1 MSWLSSIELE
11 NLINHYAGLATKQAF
26 IGIFSMDK
34 LPHHLPH
41 LPILLI
47 VNTDSSNLPGKHWKA
62 VYISSD
68 KVGEVFDSLALPI
81 GIYLQRWMNT
91 FTKKWTSSKVI
102 VQNPL
107 SATCGA
113 FTLYFVLNRLNMKS
127 MKECINIFSKNL
139 HANDVVMKTF
149 VNELRK

>member
-11 NLINHYAGLATKQAF
+11 NLINHYSDLATKQAF

-68 KVGEVFDSLALPI
+68 KVGEVFDSCLAYWNLPTAMDE
-81 GIYLQRWMNT
+81 YVH
-91 FTKKWTSSKVI
+91 KKVDFFKSYCSESLI
-102 VQNPL
+102 CNMR
-107 SATCGA
+107 S
-113 FTLYFVLNRLNMKS
+113 FHFVL
-127 MKECINIFSKNL
+127 CI
-139 HANDVVMKTF
+139 
-149 VNELRK
+149 E

>member
-1 MSWLSSIELE
+1 MSWLSSIEL
-11 NLINHYAGLATKQAF
+11 
-26 IGIFSMDK
+26 
-34 LPHHLPH
+34 HLPQ

-68 KVGEVFDSLALPI
+68 KVGEVFDSLALLI
-81 GIYLQRWMNT
+81 GIYLQQWMNT
-91 FTKKWTSSKVI
+91 FAKKWTSSKVT
-102 VQNPL
+102 VQSPL
-107 SATCGA
+107 SATYGA

-127 MKECINIFSKNL
+127 MKQCINIFSKNL

-149 VNELRK
+149 VCLLYTSPSPRDLSTSRMPSSA